1 MKKMTNCEYMYSHR
15 VCKTLSNVRSFYA
28 MSASPRRGRSHCEL
42 EDKVKTLEVRQTGIK
57 STLGRKSTENTK
69 VSEELNSAV

>member
-1 MKKMTNCEYMYSHR
+1 
-15 VCKTLSNVRSFYA
+15 

-42 EDKVKTLEVRQTGIK
+42 MDKVKTLEVRQTGMK